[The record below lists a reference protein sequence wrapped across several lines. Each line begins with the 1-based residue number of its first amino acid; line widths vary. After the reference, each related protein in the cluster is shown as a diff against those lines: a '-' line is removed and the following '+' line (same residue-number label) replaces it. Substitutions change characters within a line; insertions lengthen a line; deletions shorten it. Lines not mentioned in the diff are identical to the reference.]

1 MKRFLA
7 AAAAAALALT
17 AAPAFAALKPG
28 AVAPDFTAEGALGG
42 NPFTFKLSDALA
54 KGPVVVFFFP
64 AAFTPGCTAE
74 AKAFAD
80 AADEFAANGATLIG
94 LTRGNVDRIAE
105 FSKEHCRSKFPV
117 AGVSEETM
125 KAYDVVLAAKPDWT
139 DRTSYVIS
147 PDGKVT
153 FVHSA
158 MRHDEHVS
166 QTLAAVKEW
175 KAKHGAN

>member
-1 MKRFLA
+1 MKRLLA
-7 AAAAAALALT
+7 AAAAAVFTLA

-28 AVAPDFTAEGALGG
+28 AAAPDFTAEGALGG
-42 NPFTFKLSDALA
+42 EPFTFKLSEALA

-80 AADEFAANGATLIG
+80 AADEFKAAGATLIG

-117 AGVSEETM
+117 AGVSEATM
-125 KAYDVVLAAKPDWT
+125 KAYDVVLPAKPDWT
-139 DRTSYVIS
+139 DRTSYVIA

-166 QTLAAVKEW
+166 QTLAAVKAW
-175 KAKHGAN
+175 KAAR